1 MFRPSDVRFV
11 PRMISHGDP
20 TNFPDEDVKVFGFS
34 QARVFSGLSSPDD
47 STDAPNERGSLL
59 LEYMAPEL

>member
-1 MFRPSDVRFV
+1 
-11 PRMISHGDP
+11 MISHGDP